1 MPMATA
7 STERTRLTRRN
18 VLRCALVAPAVVA
31 GAQRAS
37 AADPV
42 SVGMVNTI
50 SDAGFFVA
58 EAKGYFKAAGID
70 VKFSPFPSASG
81 MIAPLASGDLDVG
94 SGAVSA
100 GHYNANERQ
109 IPVKFVAD
117 KARNAPDLSFQSI
130 VVRSALIESGK
141 FKGFADLK
149 GLKFAIPA
157 PASVGEQSILN
168 EALKRGGLGWN
179 DCERAFLGINEQV
192 AAFRNGGLDAS
203 ITSEPLISIMAKQG
217 LTTRFA
223 TVGSFYPNQQAAV
236 VCYGAQFVTKRPR
249 SAGAL

>member
-31 GAQRAS
+31 GARRAS

-130 VVRSALIESGK
+130 VVRSALIERQVQELRRS
-141 FKGFADLK
+141 
-149 GLKFAIPA
+149 
-157 PASVGEQSILN
+157 
-168 EALKRGGLGWN
+168 
-179 DCERAFLGINEQV
+179 ERPEI
-192 AAFRNGGLDAS
+192 RNSSAR
-203 ITSEPLISIMAKQG
+203 E
-217 LTTRFA
+217 RRR
-223 TVGSFYPNQQAAV
+223 TVDPERSAQAR
-236 VCYGAQFVTKRPR
+236 RPR
-249 SAGAL
+249 LERLRARISRHQRAGRRIPQRRARRQHHLGAAHFDHGEAGAHHPICDCG